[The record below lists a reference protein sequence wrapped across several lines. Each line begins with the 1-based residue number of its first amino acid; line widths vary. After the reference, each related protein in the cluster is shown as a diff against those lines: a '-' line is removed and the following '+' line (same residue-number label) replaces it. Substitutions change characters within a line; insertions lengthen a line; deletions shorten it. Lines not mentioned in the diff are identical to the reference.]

1 MCLSFDYAAAFQA
14 AHDFAATEAAHAG
27 EAALKAAH
35 DNVDCSKIQ
44 ITMLNHKDGSRSTLC
59 YMPLSSPTAVMAMYP
74 CPRVCLGESAEFLI
88 PCDTIPCNAANLE
101 AWYEPGKFV
110 PIPDVIEVPVYRSL
124 SGGGGGGGAAEPA
137 VPVVELPPSKCIKNL
152 DGSCTFVLKA
162 AEFVKSDAEI
172 EAAIESKE
180 YPDKPTYLVTLG
192 KACFK
197 SLTEGMDANGVNKS
211 KIFAMSEDDET
222 EVDPCAMMN
231 FLNELYPNLRA
242 NNDMLVCI
250 PGPDADGNLK
260 MEAAFSFA
268 FHYPDARYWQPMPMP
283 GLVHNIDHGTASSEQ
298 AVEGDYYI
306 TSNANFPMTID
317 NDETGVT
324 TNVGLCHAS
333 EFLPYSQIPAA
344 YRHLDRSDYHYRS
357 LHAGPR
363 KDYDAWISGCQALQR
378 KVQTAYW
385 DSISTVCGK
394 MGLPDFDKEN
404 FQSTNLVGRFLA
416 KNATSVMCGKDSREY
431 EGGNV
436 LHRMKAAREATAA
449 AAEARANKRQALS
462 PVAGVGGMEV
472 EAAPVA
478 TGPPALAH
486 TTSLETFVH
495 NERALHLLNAVP
507 AGFVEMALALCRG
520 MNPDYVDMSG
530 VGFGRF
536 KINNMTEAHINDL
549 MRFAEHLPK
558 PTVA

>member
-1 MCLSFDYAAAFQA
+1 MTFDYAAAFQA
-14 AHDFAATEAAHAG
+14 AHDFAATDAANAG

-35 DNVDCSKIQ
+35 DNADCSNIQ

-59 YMPLSSPTAVMAMYP
+59 YMPLSSPTAVMTMYP
-74 CPRVCLGESAEFLI
+74 CPRVCLGESAEFLL

-124 SGGGGGGGAAEPA
+124 GGGGGGDGDSKAA
-137 VPVVELPPSKCIKNL
+137 VPVVDLPPSKCIKNL

-172 EAAIESKE
+172 EKAIASKE
-180 YPDKPTYLVTLG
+180 YADKATYLLTLG

-197 SLTEGMDANGVNKS
+197 SLTEGMDTNGVDKS
-211 KIFAMSEDDET
+211 KIFAMSEDDEMD
-222 EVDPCAMMN
+222 VDPCAMMN

-250 PGPDADGNLK
+250 PGPDEAGNLK
-260 MEAAFSFA
+260 MDAAFFFA
-268 FHYPDARYWQPMPMP
+268 FHYPDARYCQPMP
-283 GLVHNIDHGTASSEQ
+283 GLVHNIDHGTVSSEQ

-306 TSNANFPMTID
+306 TSNAKFPMTID

-324 TNVGLCHAS
+324 TNVGLCRAA
-333 EFLPYSQIPAA
+333 EFLPFDQIPSEH
-344 YRHLDRSDYHYRS
+344 RMGVDHGDYHYRS
-357 LHAGPR
+357 LDSGPG
-363 KDYDAWISGCQALQR
+363 KDYDAWISGCQALQT

-385 DSISTVCGK
+385 DAITAVCDK

-416 KNATSVMCGKDSREY
+416 KNATSVMCGKDSREN

-449 AAEARANKRQALS
+449 AEARANKRQGLS
-462 PVAGVGGMEV
+462 PVAGVDGMEV
-472 EAAPVA
+472 EQARKGPAVAQMTDPESPIVTAAAVA
-478 TGPPALAH
+478 AVEARKEAAMAVMMAEAIAADPQAWIAARKADALAKRK
-486 TTSLETFVH
+486 
-495 NERALHLLNAVP
+495 ER
-507 AGFVEMALALCRG
+507 LAEERTKAAARNLTR
-520 MNPDYVDMSG
+520 S
-530 VGFGRF
+530 RS
-536 KINNMTEAHINDL
+536 A
-549 MRFAEHLPK
+549 A
-558 PTVA
+558 A